1 MTPEQTKK
9 FHYWQWRT
17 IIGTMIGYAIFY
29 FVRKNFSYAIP
40 GLTAEYGISN
50 TTFGII
56 MTLVG
61 LIYGISKFVNGVL
74 ADRTNGRWHMVTGL
88 SVCTLTSLIFGCG
101 TLLAEWI
108 TGQSYGSTF
117 INTLVVIF
125 AVLLVV
131 NNLFQGCGFPPCNR
145 LITHW
150 VPPTELSTKMSI
162 WNTSHS
168 IGAGILAVICG
179 LIMGHMGS
187 DMSGDAEMRARVVE
201 NTANITKSMTPDAA
215 DAYVTHALEHVGAWQ
230 WAFWIPAFIAIG
242 GIIFIIVT
250 LRDTPKSVGLPE
262 LKGSVVEASDAK
274 KDSKESSAEFK
285 EFLRRKVFFNPVIW
299 ALALAD
305 FFVYII
311 RFAVLDWGPTFLRA
325 SRGLSADMAG
335 WTVAIFELFGCAG
348 MLLAGWFTDRYMG
361 GRAQRTCVLCMI
373 GAILFITAFCTLPA
387 TTSPIVLLLILA
399 CAGFFIYGPQALIGV
414 VASNHA
420 TRRAASTANGVIGM
434 VSYVSVAVSG
444 VGFGYLSDHA
454 GWQWVFVVMVA
465 MAIVGLMTLLPMW
478 NMKRDA
484 YDEETQA

>member
-1 MTPEQTKK
+1 
-9 FHYWQWRT
+9 
-17 IIGTMIGYAIFY
+17 
-29 FVRKNFSYAIP
+29 
-40 GLTAEYGISN
+40 
-50 TTFGII
+50 

>member
-1 MTPEQTKK
+1 
-9 FHYWQWRT
+9 
-17 IIGTMIGYAIFY
+17 
-29 FVRKNFSYAIP
+29 
-40 GLTAEYGISN
+40 
-50 TTFGII
+50 
-56 MTLVG
+56 
-61 LIYGISKFVNGVL
+61 
-74 ADRTNGRWHMVTGL
+74 
-88 SVCTLTSLIFGCG
+88 
-101 TLLAEWI
+101 
-108 TGQSYGSTF
+108 
-117 INTLVVIF
+117 
-125 AVLLVV
+125 
-131 NNLFQGCGFPPCNR
+131 
-145 LITHW
+145 
-150 VPPTELSTKMSI
+150 
-162 WNTSHS
+162 
-168 IGAGILAVICG
+168 
-179 LIMGHMGS
+179 
-187 DMSGDAEMRARVVE
+187 MSGDAEMRARVVE